1 MKKLTLL
8 VILLSLFVTQCT
20 KPVEEGSEQEK
31 KVDFALVIHGGAGT
45 ITRDNMSPEMEK
57 AYTAKLTEALN
68 KGYEILNE
76 SGSSLD
82 CVVEVIK
89 VMEDSPLF
97 NAGKGAVFTSNGINE
112 LDASIMDGETLN
124 AGSVAR
130 LTRIKNPIT
139 LARFVMDSSK
149 HVMMVG
155 TGAEQFAEASG
166 FKMVDPSYFYTERR
180 MESLKRVQAR
190 EAGKDQAMLLYP
202 DDTKFGT
209 VGCAALDKDGNLAAG
224 TSTGGIT
231 NKKFGRVGDAPLI
244 GAGTYANNNT
254 CAISATG
261 DGEFFIR
268 NMVAYDI
275 AAMMEYKG
283 LSIDEAADISI
294 NQKVEAMN
302 AGGGVIGID
311 KYGNITLTFNT
322 EGMYRGYIT
331 DEGTPTVLIYK
342 N

>member
-1 MKKLTLL
+1 MKKLLFL
-8 VILLSLFVTQCT
+8 VILSSLFITQCT
-20 KPVEEGSEQEK
+20 KSVEERGEEK
-31 KVDFALVIHGGAGT
+31 LVEYALVIHGGAGT
-45 ITRDNMSPEMEK
+45 ITRDNMTAEK
-57 AYTAKLTEALN
+57 EDAYKTKLTEALN
-68 KGYEILNE
+68 RGYDILRNGGT
-76 SGSSLD
+76 STD

-89 VMEDSPLF
+89 VMENSPLF

-112 LDASIMDGETLN
+112 LDASIMEGKTLN

-155 TGAEQFAEASG
+155 DGAEQYAQASG
-166 FKMVDPSYFYTERR
+166 FELVDPSYFYTERR
-180 MESLKRVQAR
+180 MRSLQRIQKRDTGEDIELQ
-190 EAGKDQAMLLYP
+190 YP

-209 VGCAALDKDGNLAAG
+209 VGCVALDKEGNLAAG

-231 NKKFGRVGDAPLI
+231 NKKFGRVGDSPII

-275 AAMMEYKG
+275 SAMMEYKG
-283 LSIDEAADISI
+283 FSITEAANISI
-294 NQKVEAMN
+294 HQKVEAMK
-302 AGGGVIGID
+302 AKGGVIGID
-311 KYGNITLTFNT
+311 KNGNITLTFNT
-322 EGMYRGYIT
+322 PGMYRGYIT
-331 DEGTPTVLIYK
+331 NEGKPTVLIYK